1 MLYMYNPFISLELV
15 QIFEYRDI
23 TSNMMMRTSKLRKFL
38 FKFSVKTGVSHKEY
52 FERGWR
58 WWSERMNWSKIAKKR
73 WHRSTIG
80 LMKFHEIAYSFPT
93 RTAPMIWISKIACSF
108 SPRWFLDRN
117 FDEIGE
123 AKGETKLSLI
133 LDTGFSPLPLPRKT
147 ARNESDTRE
156 QRSKRSPSFDS
167 TIFQFWKSNYLT
179 IRHTAG
185 GGYFIKTCNSIQKRG
200 RR

>member
-1 MLYMYNPFISLELV
+1 MLHMSIYNPFISLEL

-23 TSNMMMRTSKLRKFL
+23 TSTMMMRTSKLRKFL
-38 FKFSVKTGVSHKEY
+38 FKFSVKTGVSRKEY

-133 LDTGFSPLPLPRKT
+133 LDTGFSPRLL
-147 ARNESDTRE
+147 
-156 QRSKRSPSFDS
+156 SPKNGS
-167 TIFQFWKSNYLT
+167 QW
-179 IRHTAG
+179 IRHARAEIKEVAKFRFD
-185 GGYFIKTCNSIQKRG
+185 YFPVLEKQLLNDPTHS
-200 RR
+200 RRRIFH